1 MFQLPLRKGF
11 SMKIDGVFLNR
22 PDLHGLAADLNIDT
36 RDILTKDGVL
46 TIYNTSETVQE
57 MIDDNALATFVAMT
71 LEIPLENISDI
82 QEVEEEPRVIEFDPS
97 EFEDEDDD

>member
-57 MIDDNALATFVAMT
+57 MIDGNALATFVAMT
-71 LEIPLENISDI
+71 FEIPLEKISDI